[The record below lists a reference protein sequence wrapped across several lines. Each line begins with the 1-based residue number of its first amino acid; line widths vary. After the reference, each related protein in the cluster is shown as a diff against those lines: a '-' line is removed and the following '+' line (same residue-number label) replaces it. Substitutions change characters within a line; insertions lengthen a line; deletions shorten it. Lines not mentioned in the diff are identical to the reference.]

1 MLRPLTVLLVLLG
14 ACSAAS
20 SGVEHDRSARS
31 HALRGSSPLVFSIHD
46 GEISNYFYREPRVG
60 AHVVLRSGKRP
71 RWIVAFPEGNSG
83 VAIWF
88 SSGSADTVFRL
99 EGDLKRIDAAN
110 GLRGVSGELSI
121 KGPTPPA
128 KVMLGSIRVLR
139 NFEHGKSNP
148 RVQDPDLQRRDKSWT
163 WSRQTLDGHRL
174 VIKVEFIQG
183 DFGSDSARLRL
194 TALHDYPAMH
204 PLEASQIFR
213 PDSRH
218 QISQRSQ
225 QVFAF
230 LSYREKLL
238 AGSWRFLTYFGRDT
252 LLSLA
257 LMHEVLT
264 PVVLETGL
272 GSVLERISEQGQV
285 AHEEEIGE
293 YPALSGDFLTP
304 GKHVLP
310 KYDYTMLDDD
320 LLLPIVAKKILLD
333 EHSVDRKRVARFL
346 QRETVHGQSYATQ
359 LERNIRHVL
368 NTARPYAQAPNT
380 AGLIHIQSPKGL
392 GQWRDSKEG
401 LGYASIPYDVNA
413 VLMPAALRAIP
424 KLVQVLGL
432 SEALQADAQSML
444 KAWSR
449 AHQHFKVELSA
460 AAARRLALQH
470 AKERGVPLPA
480 TDDFGKAAFHA
491 VGLESSGAPLAV
503 MHSDVA
509 FDLFFGAPAG
519 ADLETDLNALA
530 RPFPWGLY
538 TPVGILV
545 ANPAFAND
553 PSLRALF
560 TPHHYHGEV
569 FWPWQHA
576 LIVAGLERQLQRK
589 DLESSQRTKVHDLCM
604 LLQSEIM
611 SKNSTTE
618 LSTWDYDSKT
628 GYRHQAFQ
636 RENDVTESNAA
647 QLWSVAVSARH
658 ESNGTCIA
666 E

>member
-14 ACSAAS
+14 ACSATS
-20 SGVEHDRSARS
+20 SGVEHARSARS
-31 HALRGSSPLVFSIHD
+31 HNQESSSPLVFSIEE
-46 GEISNYFYREPRVG
+46 GEISNHFYRDSRVG

-71 RWIVAFPEGNSG
+71 RLIVAFPEGNSG

-88 SSGSADTVFRL
+88 SSSNADTAFRL
-99 EGDLKRIDAAN
+99 DGALKRVDAAN
-110 GLRGVSGELSI
+110 GLRGISAELAI
-121 KGPTPPA
+121 RNPTPPA
-128 KVMLGSIRVLR
+128 KVMLSSIRVLR
-139 NFEHGKSNP
+139 DYEHGKSQS
-148 RVQDPDLQRRDKSWT
+148 RVQDPELQRQGTVWT

-183 DFGSDSARLRL
+183 DFDSNTARLRL

-204 PLEASQIFR
+204 PLEASEIFR
-213 PDSRH
+213 PSFRD
-218 QISQRSQ
+218 QISQTSQ
-225 QVFAF
+225 QAFAF

-257 LMHEVLT
+257 LMKDALT
-264 PVVLETGL
+264 PTIMETGL
-272 GSVLERISEQGQV
+272 GSVLERVNPQGQV

-293 YPALSGDFLTP
+293 YPALKGPPLAP
-304 GKHVLP
+304 GTHVP
-310 KYDYTMLDDD
+310 PGYDYTMLDDD
-320 LLLPIVAKKILLD
+320 LLLTIVAKKILLD

-346 QRETVHGQSYATQ
+346 DRRTHDGETYARQ
-359 LERNIRHVL
+359 LERNIHYVL
-368 NTARPYAQAPNT
+368 KTAKPYAQAPST
-380 AGLIHIQSPKGL
+380 VRLIRIQSPKGV
-392 GQWRDSKEG
+392 GQWRDSNEG

-424 KLVQVLGL
+424 RLAQVLGL
-432 SEALQADAQSML
+432 SEALQIDATSML
-444 KAWSR
+444 KAWSK
-449 AHQHFKVELSA
+449 AHQHFTVGLGA

-470 AKERGVPLPA
+470 AQERGVPLPA
-480 TDDFGKAAFHA
+480 TDKSSKVAFHA
-491 VGLESSGAPLAV
+491 LALDHSGAPLAM
-503 MHSDVA
+503 MHTDVA
-509 FDLFFGAPAG
+509 FDLFFGAPSEAE
-519 ADLETDLNALA
+519 LKTHLNALA

-545 ANPAFAND
+545 ANPAFED
-553 PSLRALF
+553 EPKLRALF
-560 TPHHYHGEV
+560 TQHHYHGEV

-611 SKNSTTE
+611 SKNSSTE